1 MTPGSKLLFN
11 GDDALLWNV
20 RRRDDMKVTYFGV
33 ENAEADYRAV
43 DIQEN
48 PGSLRFRA
56 VTAKGDLELELPQ
69 EGLHYVID
77 AMSAVGVGMELDV
90 KPEQICSA
98 LASEAEDKGQA
109 VYQTIAEGLNG
120 KIKGKLMD
128 HLGNPYVRRTFELS
142 RAVGNET
149 HHLLGFTRFE
159 ETENGI
165 LFAEIHPKNR
175 VLPFLMPHFADRF
188 PGENFVIRDRS
199 RNLYGI
205 HQAHREWFLAKI
217 ENGPEKSQLKFTEEE
232 RRIQELF
239 RYFTQKIMIE
249 ERENRNLQRQ
259 MLPLRF
265 RPDMT
270 EFAQKI
276 QADNSMMDR
285 GCSDRYVDI

>member
-1 MTPGSKLLFN
+1 MLDFEQENIIICEDTQEGVFTGIYRAYEWKMKPEQTILQTGEYNDLRLFA
-11 GDDALLWNV
+11 GYRTVDTDPECAEKV
-20 RRRDDMKVTYFGV
+20 MRTIRRRFG
-33 ENAEADYRAV
+33 
-43 DIQEN
+43 
-48 PGSLRFRA
+48 
-56 VTAKGDLELELPQ
+56 LECC
-69 EGLHYVID
+69 
-77 AMSAVGVGMELDV
+77 
-90 KPEQICSA
+90 EQICSA

-120 KIKGKLMD
+120 KIKGKLMN

-217 ENGPEKSQLKFTEEE
+217 ENGPEKSRLKFTEEE